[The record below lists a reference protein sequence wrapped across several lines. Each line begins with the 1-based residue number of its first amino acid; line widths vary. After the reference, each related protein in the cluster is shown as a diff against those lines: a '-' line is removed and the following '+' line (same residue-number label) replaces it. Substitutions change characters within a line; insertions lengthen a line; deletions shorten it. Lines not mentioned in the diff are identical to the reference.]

1 MKQRQYNAF
10 EIEFKSHTLDKEEFL
25 NMDETDKTN
34 YLDFLTEKEIR
45 LRERA
50 GNEKKRPKLVKKL
63 NKDADKIHDFLQMIN
78 KEREQGK
85 EERQENDEI
94 PRNKKQQEAR
104 DSYMDP
110 GINKQIN
117 IFIEQNGLEGHRIF
131 YSRATG
137 QLIDNSAAGEA
148 IAVVKEKNG
157 VLTITRNNIIDQ
169 IKAAEQQA
177 LDDVKEAVG
186 DADDFS
192 RYIWY
197 TRKLGI
203 IPFMR
208 ISRKVR
214 KRKRSR
220 SVSFTS
226 RKLPSQKSI
235 GKQCIKK
242 PRQLRSG

>member
-50 GNEKKRPKLVKKL
+50 ENEKKRPKLVKKL

-157 VLTITRNNIIDQ
+157 VQLREIPLLTRSRLRN
-169 IKAAEQQA
+169 
-177 LDDVKEAVG
+177 
-186 DADDFS
+186 S
-192 RYIWY
+192 RHWMMLRKLSEMRMISPGYIWY
-197 TRKLGI
+197 TRKMGI

>member
-1 MKQRQYNAF
+1 
-10 EIEFKSHTLDKEEFL
+10 
-25 NMDETDKTN
+25 
-34 YLDFLTEKEIR
+34 
-45 LRERA
+45 
-50 GNEKKRPKLVKKL
+50 
-63 NKDADKIHDFLQMIN
+63 
-78 KEREQGK
+78 
-85 EERQENDEI
+85 
-94 PRNKKQQEAR
+94 
-104 DSYMDP
+104 MDP

-192 RYIWY
+192 RVYMVHKKNGNNTIY
-197 TRKLGI
+197 ADFQKGEKKETLPIREFYFQKT
-203 IPFMR
+203 
-208 ISRKVR
+208 
-214 KRKRSR
+214 
-220 SVSFTS
+220 SFTKEH
-226 RKLPSQKSI
+226 REAMYKEAEAVAERLKERI
-235 GKQCIKK
+235 GNARCV
-242 PRQLRSG
+242 